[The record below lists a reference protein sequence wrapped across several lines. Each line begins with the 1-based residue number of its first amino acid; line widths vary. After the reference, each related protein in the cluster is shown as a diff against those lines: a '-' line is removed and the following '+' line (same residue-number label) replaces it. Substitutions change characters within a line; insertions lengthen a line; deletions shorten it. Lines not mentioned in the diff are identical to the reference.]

1 MTVFQILHCADL
13 HLDASFASSGLTAA
27 AGAWR
32 RADLRATLG
41 RILTLARERQV
52 DAVTIAGGLYEQD
65 YALPDTAAFLV
76 QQFAKLAP
84 IRVFIA
90 PGERDPY
97 TNDSLY
103 TLTRWPENV
112 TVFSQGRLSAV
123 ELAPG
128 IHLWGAACPPA
139 RGHKVLDKF
148 HADRDGVNL
157 LLLHATDAEQPA
169 PGREALFSVDAVA
182 MRAAGF
188 DFALLGHQHK
198 ERLWPEDAPC
208 CVYPGSP
215 EPLAPEEADGAH
227 QVVLLTIQD
236 GACTSELITVSQW
249 RYLSLRVDLTGVF
262 VTSRAVIPMLRRHGG
277 GRIVN
282 IASVAGLVPLRLQ
295 SAFVAAKAGVI
306 NLTRSMALELGPENI
321 LVNCV
326 APGSTLTAGTRAL
339 FYGKNGTYSERAAGL
354 LSHIPLGR
362 PASTAEIAHAVLFL
376 LAPEASYING
386 AVLPVDGGWT
396 AGYIRDF

>member
-1 MTVFQILHCADL
+1 MFRLLHCADQ
-13 HLDASFASSGLTAA
+13 HLETSFANAGLPTTF
-27 AGAWR
+27 GNWR
-32 RADLRATLG
+32 RTDLRATLG

-52 DAVTIAGGLYEQD
+52 DAVTIAGDLYEQN
-65 YALPDTAAFLV
+65 YVLPDTAAFLV

-249 RYLSLRVDLTGVF
+249 RYLSLRVDLTGCESTDEA
-262 VTSRAVIPMLRRHGG
+262 VTRIEQSLRTVPSGDDER
-277 GRIVN
+277 
-282 IASVAGLVPLRLQ
+282 SVCRV
-295 SAFVAAKAGVI
+295 
-306 NLTRSMALELGPENI
+306 
-321 LVNCV
+321 
-326 APGSTLTAGTRAL
+326 TLTGRPDFALDVEALAGQVKTKAHVRYQTRLSLAYDLEQLAQEQTVRGLLVRRFQARLESAGSDRERQTALDALNYALRAL
-339 FYGKNGTYSERAAGL
+339 DGKQ
-354 LSHIPLGR
+354 
-362 PASTAEIAHAVLFL
+362 V
-376 LAPEASYING
+376 
-386 AVLPVDGGWT
+386 
-396 AGYIRDF
+396 